1 LLGTGL
7 TASAVYITMV
17 ATVIPILKSAGVSDM
32 AAHMFAFY
40 FGVVSDITPP
50 TALAAV
56 TAAGIAKSHPVT
68 TMNQASRIGIAAFIV
83 PFLFV
88 YSPALLM
95 NGTLIEIVSSTL
107 TAALGL
113 ACLSAALTG
122 YAWGELKWWERI
134 GLALACLSLVTSEF
148 WMDLLGVL
156 LAVMSIARS
165 TWFNHRQSTEDLEKG
180 WSEEELKVVGE
191 WIRNE
196 APPPPP
202 AADLYVWRG
211 WITLVVVVFI
221 MGWMGSVSFHSRE
234 VLLWLVGLL
243 ICSALTLW
251 TISHQGELA
260 HSNARSQDSVE

>member
-1 LLGTGL
+1 
-7 TASAVYITMV
+7 
-17 ATVIPILKSAGVSDM
+17 
-32 AAHMFAFY
+32 
-40 FGVVSDITPP
+40 
-50 TALAAV
+50 
-56 TAAGIAKSHPVT
+56 
-68 TMNQASRIGIAAFIV
+68 
-83 PFLFV
+83 
-88 YSPALLM
+88 
-95 NGTLIEIVSSTL
+95 
-107 TAALGL
+107 
-113 ACLSAALTG
+113 
-122 YAWGELKWWERI
+122 
-134 GLALACLSLVTSEF
+134 
-148 WMDLLGVL
+148 
-156 LAVMSIARS
+156 
-165 TWFNHRQSTEDLEKG
+165 LEKG

-196 APPPPP
+196 APPPQP